1 MSSINKQ
8 GEGRINKMN
17 AKKKLC
23 TLLMSAVVGLNI
35 FIPSIAKTAE
45 DPTKVC
51 TTEVAPLQL
60 VKHPQAYMSQN
71 IKIVGTFDK
80 FSTLGLDYKPAFR
93 DSKKYISFLLRRSD
107 VSTDY
112 VIPLSELKLLIKR
125 DKVEKM
131 KDLESGDKVE
141 LTGSVFSAA
150 LNDPWVDVKT
160 FKILSSKKKDKK
172 GKI

>member
-1 MSSINKQ
+1 
-8 GEGRINKMN
+8 MN

-23 TLLMSAVVGLNI
+23 TFLLSAVVGLNL

-45 DPTKVC
+45 APVKEQAKASAVSYC
-51 TTEVAPLQL
+51 QVAPLQL
-60 VKHPQAYMSQN
+60 VQQPQSYMYQN

-107 VSTDY
+107 VPNDY

-141 LTGSVFSAA
+141 LTGNVFSTA

-160 FKILSSKKKDKK
+160 FKILSSKKKIKKADKE
-172 GKI
+172 GNI